1 MIRRY
6 LITGSIGGV
15 TATAEASTYQGLS
28 RAIEMANLDKID
40 KVEEWS
46 PMANAW
52 VLVSRRVVYTALIT
66 LFIKSRVSMVL
77 LFLLSR

>member
-6 LITGSIGGV
+6 LITGTIGGV
-15 TATAEASTYQGLS
+15 TTTAEPSTYQGLS
-28 RAIEMANLDKID
+28 RAIEMANMDKID

-46 PMANAW
+46 PSAKAW